1 MKTQDFVNHLFVE
14 YEDGP
19 ELRDFKEEILSNL
32 EARIAS
38 LAAKGLD
45 EKAAFERAAG
55 ELGDISALADQI
67 SLKKKQEVLQDAYLG
82 IRKYLKP
89 GRVALYVLSGA
100 FVLLGVVIALVVY
113 LTGKEQS
120 ALEAFWEPNKRIVG
134 ALGVL
139 VAFIPLAVAAF
150 TCLGLTQETA
160 SRYPHSPKRG
170 AWYGLAAYVLSFG
183 IILSPLSYFTAGRG
197 LMEAA
202 AVLIPFFIPGLS
214 LLIFLVLTEKD
225 TRKPWVRACEEKEA
239 RANREKLRD
248 PVTTARFGAISAALW
263 TFALGFFFLLGFL
276 AGFQFSWLVF
286 IFATAVQLTIHG
298 LMMKSAAG
306 DKE

>member
-1 MKTQDFVNHLFVE
+1 MKTQDFVNHLFAE

-19 ELRDFKEEILSNL
+19 ELRDFKEELLSNL

-38 LAAKGLD
+38 LAARGLE
-45 EKAAFERAAG
+45 EKAAFEKAAG
-55 ELGDISALADQI
+55 ELGDISALADQL

-100 FVLLGVVIALVVY
+100 FFLLGLVTALVVF
-113 LTGKEQS
+113 LTGEEQS
-120 ALEAFWEPNKRIVG
+120 ALEAFWEPNKRIVE

-139 VAFIPLAVAAF
+139 LAFVPLAVGAF
-150 TCLGLTQETA
+150 SFLGLTQETA
-160 SRYPHSPKRG
+160 SRYPRSPKRG
-170 AWYGLAAYVLSFG
+170 AWYGLAACVLSFG
-183 IILSPLSYFTAGRG
+183 IILSPLSYFAVDRG

-225 TRKPWVRACEEKEA
+225 ARKPWVRACEEKEA
-239 RANREKLRD
+239 RENREKPRD
-248 PVTTARFGAISAALW
+248 PVAAARFGAISAALW

-276 AGFQFSWLVF
+276 AGFRFSWLAF
-286 IFATAVQLTIHG
+286 IFAAAVQLTIHG

-306 DKE
+306 NKE